1 MKSLRGFLPVFLL
14 LLFSTLAI
22 NAQIGTPNLSA
33 PINGANYITTS
44 PTLSWWYVASD
55 YSPGPFTFSVEIS
68 TSSTD
73 FTGSNLVYTTSISA
87 YGAGYLTVPSGAGL
101 AAGITYYWRVGIGTT
116 YSAVWSMTPSSGYTD
131 PTGYSLAISV
141 VGNGTVTKTP
151 DLPTYTTGSIVSLT
165 AVPASGW
172 IFSGWSGDASGT
184 SNPLLVTM
192 SGNKY
197 ITATFT
203 IPANPVLVTPANG
216 TLNVSPNP
224 HFSWN
229 AYTGATSYN
238 LQVSTVNT
246 FATTVIDEDK
256 QASDIDA
263 LYYDVTGA
271 GLLPLTQYFW
281 KVTVTTVTGSVT
293 SDIWSFTTKDLLPPG
308 AFSLLFPSNGIN
320 ISGMNTPFTWE
331 TSQNASIYNLI
342 IVDITSPTPDTLIN
356 VVIADT
362 QYVVPDLPGSSTF
375 NWNVIASNDG
385 IDLEAATAFNF
396 TTGNTYFVTTTG
408 SDSNPGTEASP
419 FLTINY
425 AINIVPDG
433 SVIKVKN
440 GFYNELVS
448 VGKPITIIGYGS
460 SSPSVDCF
468 GIFSSHVNIAN
479 FKLLPSSSFGVGII
493 AFGLSRLTNITLDN
507 IRIVGTNNVPTGLEA
522 FQADYLTVT
531 NCDFSNVCDIGV
543 ELIYCSNVLF
553 NIVTANKNIFGML
566 FNLCNNSIFNNV
578 TAKQNS
584 STGFALTDNRELTFN
599 NIKAG
604 LSTEEYNELIGF
616 GGVPN
621 QSIGISLGTN
631 ENISFNGGISGYN
644 FNHGIYMTHVNAIAN
659 PFGSI
664 VTETISEL
672 LDVTFSGDF
681 EIINNILGLY
691 LSSQIS
697 GREMKNISFLS
708 GVQFIN
714 NVMSAIYL
722 EGNVT
727 GAQFD
732 GVEISNSIIAARGV
746 SIGGYDGIPPLL
758 QPENIKI
765 NNSLFNGFGSE
776 NAISLTTMTSYAIN
790 DVDARNN
797 IFLDAANY
805 DDIERLIYHKDDLVI
820 LGLVDFSGSSV
831 SPNPE
836 ISVESI
842 NPAYTGATYLLDVD
856 FNPKLEG
863 YVLLSG
869 EFTYDNAK
877 LEYLGYLNDGLIND
891 ATWSYFSVSNTV
903 TGDQGE
909 ITFAGWGLSAIDD
922 PGKLFTLQ
930 MKVRA
935 DAVAP
940 GTATIEGNSLD
951 FTALNTSAINYTV
964 NVIDGIIEYSVP
976 TGIIADKGDVTLDKQ
991 VTMDDFYLLLLYL
1004 NGNSNLITDPQALE
1018 NADFNDDGVIDL
1030 IDLNELYA
1038 FITGEPPSSVI
1049 AGGGFNLANAV
1060 IMHEEKLVQIP
1071 LEIINAEHLYS
1082 LTVEFEYDPAVL
1094 NYQSFST
1101 LYKLEG
1107 VTVLGYEKQQGTSV
1121 FAFFANQ
1128 ELNGNLNPGE
1138 IFFRINEMN
1147 FTETTV
1153 KTKYTLNG
1161 KETFTGPTL
1170 TVSPN
1175 GVTEVADEKIPTKFE
1190 VYQNYPNPFNPTT
1203 KIKYAV
1209 PDAGYVTI
1217 KVYNIL
1223 GQLVNTLVNAE
1234 LNSGVYEVVWNGT
1247 NDFGSQ
1253 VSAGVYI
1260 YRVTIGKNIAVKKM
1274 VLIK

>member
-1 MKSLRGFLPVFLL
+1 MKSSSGFLSILCLL
-14 LLFSTLAI
+14 LILVLTI

-33 PINGANYITTS
+33 PINGATYISTS

-55 YSPGPFTFSVEIS
+55 YSPGPFTFTVEIS
-68 TSSTD
+68 TSATD
-73 FTGSNLVYTTSISA
+73 FTGSNLVYITSIST

-101 AAGITYYWRVGIGTT
+101 VVGITYYWRVGIGTT
-116 YSAVWSMTPSSGYTD
+116 YSAIWSMTPSSGYTD
-131 PTGYSLAISV
+131 PTGYSLAVSV

-151 DLPTYTTGSIVSLT
+151 DLTSYTTGSTVSLT

-172 IFSGWSGDASGT
+172 IFSGWSGDASGN

-192 SGNKY
+192 NSNKY

-203 IPANPVLVTPANG
+203 LSEYPVLVTPASG
-216 TLNVSPNP
+216 TLNVSLNP

-246 FATTVIDEDK
+246 FATTVIDVDK
-256 QASDIDA
+256 QASDFDA
-263 LYYDVTGA
+263 LFYDVTGT

-281 KVTVTTVTGSVT
+281 KVTVTTAAGSVT
-293 SDIWSFTTKDLLPPG
+293 SDIWSFTTKDVLPPG
-308 AFSLLFPSNGIN
+308 AFSLLFPFNGIN
-320 ISGMNTPFTWE
+320 ISGTNTPFSWE
-331 TSQNASIYNLI
+331 TSENASSYNLI

-356 VVIADT
+356 VLVTDT

-375 NWNVIASNDG
+375 YWNVIASNDG
-385 IDLEAATAFNF
+385 INLDAATAFSF
-396 TTGNTYFVTTTG
+396 TTGNTYYVATTG
-408 SDSNPGTEASP
+408 NDGNPGTEASP
-419 FLTINY
+419 FLTITY

-468 GIFSSHVNIAN
+468 GILSSHVNIAN
-479 FKLLPSSSFGVGII
+479 FKLLPTSSFGVGIT
-493 AFGLSRLTNITLDN
+493 AFGLSRISNITLDN
-507 IRIVGTNNVPTGLEA
+507 IRIVGTTSVQTGLGA

-531 NCDFSNVCDIGV
+531 NSDFSNVCDIGV
-543 ELIYCSNVLF
+543 ELIYCSNVFF
-553 NIVTANKNIFGML
+553 NNVTANENIFGML
-566 FNLCNNSIFNNV
+566 FNLCNNSTFNNV

-584 STGFALTDNRELTFN
+584 STGFALTDNQELTLN

-604 LSTEEYNELIGF
+604 LNTDEFNELIGF
-616 GGVPN
+616 GGVLN
-621 QSIGISLGTN
+621 QLIGISLGTN
-631 ENISFNGGISGYN
+631 ENISFNAGISGYN
-644 FNHGIYMTHVNAIAN
+644 LNHGIYMTHVNAIAN

-664 VTETISEL
+664 VTETLSEL

-681 EIINNILGLY
+681 EIINNTLGVY

-727 GAQFD
+727 GVQFD
-732 GVEISNSIIAARGV
+732 GIEISNSIAAKGV
-746 SIGGYDGIPPLL
+746 SVGGYDGIPPLL

-765 NNSLFNGFGSE
+765 NNSLFSGFTNE
-776 NAISLTTMTSYAIN
+776 NAISLTTLTSYATN

-805 DDIERLIYHKDDLVI
+805 DDIERLIYHKVDI
-820 LGLVDFSGSSV
+820 GMFGLVDFSGSSV
-831 SPNPE
+831 SQNPE

-869 EFTYDNAK
+869 EFTYDNTK

-903 TGDQGE
+903 TGDEGE
-909 ITFAGWGLSAIDD
+909 ITFAGWGLSAIDE
-922 PGKLFTLQ
+922 PGKLFTMQ
-930 MKVRA
+930 MKVRG
-935 DAVAP
+935 DAAAP
-940 GTATIEGNSLD
+940 GTAVIEGNSFD
-951 FTALNTSAINYTV
+951 FTALNTNAIDYTV
-964 NVIDGIIEYSVP
+964 NVTNGIIDYFAP
-976 TGIIADKGDVTLDKQ
+976 TGIVADKGDVTLDKQ

-1004 NGNSNLITDPQALE
+1004 NGSSNLITDPQALD
-1018 NADFNDDGVIDL
+1018 NADFNDDGVINL
-1030 IDLNELYA
+1030 TDLNELYA
-1038 FITGEPPSSVI
+1038 FITGETPSSVI
-1049 AGGGFNLANAV
+1049 ANGGFNLANAV
-1060 IMHEEKLVQIP
+1060 IMKEEKLVQIP
-1071 LEIINAEHLYS
+1071 LEIINAEHLFNI
-1082 LTVEFEYDPAVL
+1082 TVEFEYDPAIL
-1094 NYQSFST
+1094 NYQSFSS
-1101 LYKLEG
+1101 LYKIDG
-1107 VTVLGYEKQQGTSV
+1107 YTVLGYEKQQGTSV
-1121 FAFFANQ
+1121 FTFFSNK
-1128 ELNGNLNPGE
+1128 ELNGTITPGE
-1138 IFFRINEMN
+1138 IYFRINEMS
-1147 FTETTV
+1147 FTETNV

-1161 KETFTGPTL
+1161 KETLSGPTL

-1175 GVTEVADEKIPTKFE
+1175 GVTEVVDEEMPSKFE

-1203 KIKYAV
+1203 KIKYTV
-1209 PDAGYVTI
+1209 PDAGFVTI

-1223 GQLVNTLVNAE
+1223 GQLVNTLVNNE
-1234 LNSGVYEVVWNGT
+1234 MNSGVYEIVWNGK
-1247 NDFGSQ
+1247 NNYGSQ

-1260 YRVTIGKNIAVKKM
+1260 YRVTAGKNIAVKKM
-1274 VLIK
+1274 ILIK